1 MLHTISP
8 PKGAAMQHGSG
19 ERTTAWT
26 RDVGEAPAQRLD
38 RNLQVDV
45 CVVGAGIAGLT
56 TAYML
61 TQRGRTVAVLDAGPV
76 GGGETSRT
84 TAHLSH
90 VLGARY
96 FELERLHGVDGAR
109 LAADSHTQAITAIET
124 IVRQEQIACD
134 FERVPGYL
142 FLGPGDD
149 PNILARELD
158 AVHRLGLTGVRRVD
172 AVPASLVESRTIP
185 LLSRSGAVPS
195 DEVPV
200 RADAGHSGARR
211 TRLHADPCRLHGGW
225 RGRLRAHQRRP

>member
-1 MLHTISP
+1 
-8 PKGAAMQHGSG
+8 MQHGSG

-61 TQRGRTVAVLDAGPV
+61 TQRGRTVAVLDDGAI

-84 TAHLSH
+84 TAHLSN
-90 VLGARY
+90 VLDDRY

-124 IVRQEQIACD
+124 
-134 FERVPGYL
+134 
-142 FLGPGDD
+142 
-149 PNILARELD
+149 
-158 AVHRLGLTGVRRVD
+158 HRPAGTASHATSSAYTATCSSAPATTRTSWRASWRRRN
-172 AVPASLVESRTIP
+172 AS
-185 LLSRSGAVPS
+185 G
-195 DEVPV
+195 
-200 RADAGHSGARR
+200 
-211 TRLHADPCRLHGGW
+211 
-225 RGRLRAHQRRP
+225 